1 MKKGPVMAPYSGF
14 KELGNS
20 TEPCGARSS
29 FAFLTVPTTLA
40 ESRRTHDCCLLDAF
54 GFAENSN
61 ELEKFADYPEFCAQ
75 NSSELKEFA
84 VTSFLV
90 SSTTYMG

>member
-1 MKKGPVMAPYSGF
+1 MKRERALAGPSGLVQGGG
-14 KELGNS
+14 ELS
-20 TEPCGARSS
+20 ELSS
-29 FAFLTVPTTLA
+29 FEFLTVLRTLA
-40 ESRRTHDCCLLDAF
+40 ESRRTHDCCLLDVF

-61 ELEKFADYPEFCAQ
+61 ELFEFADYPEFCTQ